1 MRNFTNLCQL
11 PSWRSLAFLFVACS
25 ILVAGGRAG
34 AAIFPV
40 QTTFYL
46 LTEDGSLVITTRE
59 RPDILGEPQP
69 LAGVVA
75 GDVLVAIDVRPQ
87 NQDLYAL
94 GVNAT
99 ADTVRLYHITP
110 ETNVATP
117 LGTGPAS
124 FVTAAAVAVDM
135 PATGWDMDIN
145 PVADRVRVVNAS
157 GLSFRLNP
165 NTGGAV
171 DGDNGLGA
179 GSVAGVNPDGVING
193 LATSVDGAAYT
204 NNRPNSSI
212 TTLYTLSA
220 QTNSLYIQNPA
231 NSGTQTAAV
240 PVLVGGS
247 PFNFTAVTGFDIPPG
262 VDAAASNAPASG
274 TGYAVMR
281 SLSGSFL
288 YSIDLTS
295 GQAVPLS
302 GILVRSLAIRT
313 RLGAGIALSGD
324 GSSLVRFNP
333 AVPGTTTTVAV
344 SGITAGEILVGI
356 DGRPSTGQLLGLGV
370 NATANTATL
379 YLIDPQIASLSA
391 IGASGS
397 IAFVDG
403 IGSPVDLPDPSVV
416 GYGMD
421 VNPAVDRVRVT
432 TGSGLNFRVNP
443 VTGVPVDGDSGGS
456 AGSTVGVNTDGSI
469 NAGTAGIQDAAYT
482 NSYAGTAVTTLYTL
496 DSSSKKL
503 FIQNPPNA
511 GTQVSGLAVTLGGV
525 PLNFS
530 AVGGFD
536 IPREIAVTVNSTA
549 ATGKGWAAFTAG
561 GTTGLYRINLA
572 DGAAD
577 FVGVLG
583 SGTTPAGGLVM
594 WAIPPAAQYGFVW
607 DSDPGSVFSIETS
620 TDLSA
625 SSWLA
630 LPGTLTA
637 GGSSVFTVVAA
648 PAADEPRRF
657 WRARKL

>member
-11 PSWRSLAFLFVACS
+11 PSWRSLAFLFAACS
-25 ILVAGGRAG
+25 ILVAGGRAR

-59 RPDILGEPQP
+59 RPDLLGEPQT

-75 GDVLVAIDVRPQ
+75 GDTLVAIDVRPQ

-94 GVNAT
+94 GVNST

-135 PATGWDMDIN
+135 PATGWDMDFN

-165 NTGGAV
+165 NTGAAV
-171 DGDNGLGA
+171 DGDSGGAA
-179 GSVAGVNPDGVING
+179 GSVPGVNPDGAING

-212 TTLYTLSA
+212 ATLYTLSA
-220 QTNSLYIQNPA
+220 QTNSLYIQNPP

-247 PFNFTAVTGFDIPPG
+247 PFNFTGVTGFDIPPG
-262 VDAAASNAPASG
+262 VDAAASNAPAAG

-288 YSIDLTS
+288 YSIDLAS

-302 GILVRSLAIRT
+302 GMLVRSMAIRT
-313 RLGAGIALSGD
+313 RFGAGIALSGD
-324 GSSLVRFNP
+324 GSSLVRFDP

-370 NATANTATL
+370 NAAANTATL
-379 YLIDPQIASLSA
+379 YLIDPQIGSLSA
-391 IGASGS
+391 IGTTGG

-403 IGSPVDLPDPSVV
+403 VGSPVDLPDPSVV

-421 VNPAVDRVRVT
+421 VNPTVDRVRVT
-432 TGSGLNFRVNP
+432 AGSGLNFRVNP
-443 VTGVPVDGDSGGS
+443 VTGVPVDGDSITSGN
-456 AGSTVGVNTDGSI
+456 NTDGSI
-469 NAGTAGIQDAAYT
+469 NGGATGIQDAAYT

-503 FIQNPPNA
+503 FIQNPPNN
-511 GTQVSGLAVTLGGV
+511 GTQGSGLPVTLGGV

-530 AVGGFD
+530 AAGGFD
-536 IPREIAVTVNSTA
+536 IPREIAVTVNNTA
-549 ATGKGWAAFTAG
+549 ATGKGWAAFTVG

-572 DGAAD
+572 NGAAD
-577 FVGVLG
+577 FVGVVG
-583 SGTTPAGGLVM
+583 SGATPAGGLVM

-625 SSWLA
+625 GSWLA

-657 WRARKL
+657 WRAGKL